1 MYSNMKSYYFSA
13 YSGYNMLCGRRT
25 SNAQKLTGMYLK
37 VFKVYLFT
45 QFNMFHSFI

>member
-25 SNAQKLTGMYLK
+25 SNAQKLTWMYLK

-45 QFNMFHSFI
+45 